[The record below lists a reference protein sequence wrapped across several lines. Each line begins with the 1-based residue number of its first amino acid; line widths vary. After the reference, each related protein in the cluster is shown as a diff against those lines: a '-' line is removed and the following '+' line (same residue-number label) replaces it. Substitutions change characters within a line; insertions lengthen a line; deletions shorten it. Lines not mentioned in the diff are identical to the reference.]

1 MRSISYR
8 MIIGV
13 ILLII
18 LILIIIIFV
27 AASLLMS
34 TGNAPGGEIS
44 GVYGIVLAI
53 QSQLAGII
61 ISLGEWIDY
70 LAHQIQQIAGI
81 I

>member
-13 ILLII
+13 IILIV
-18 LILIIIIFV
+18 LILIITILV

-34 TGNAPGGEIS
+34 TGNAPTGEIS
-44 GVYGIVLAI
+44 GIYGMVLAI
-53 QSQLAGII
+53 QSQLVGII

-70 LAHQIQQIAGI
+70 IARQIQQIAGI

>member
-13 ILLII
+13 IILIV
-18 LILIIIIFV
+18 LILIIIILV

-34 TGNAPGGEIS
+34 TGNAPMGEIS
-44 GVYGIVLAI
+44 GIYGMVLAI
-53 QSQLAGII
+53 QSQLVGII

-70 LAHQIQQIAGI
+70 IARQIQQIAGI